1 MTNFGLT
8 HVLLAAYVRTVAK
21 YPGLNRFLAG
31 RGVLPGED
39 IQFCMTAKKEM
50 SSDAPDSIFKLHL
63 SPRDTAQDVYRKFN
77 AAVEEIKDSP
87 LDSDFDNTAR
97 PSP

>member
-1 MTNFGLT
+1 
-8 HVLLAAYVRTVAK
+8 
-21 YPGLNRFLAG
+21 
-31 RGVLPGED
+31 
-39 IQFCMTAKKEM
+39 MTAKKEM

-87 LDSDFDNTAR
+87 LDSDI
-97 PSP
+97 

>member
-1 MTNFGLT
+1 MCCWRPTS
-8 HVLLAAYVRTVAK
+8 ARWPSI
-21 YPGLNRFLAG
+21 PGLNRFLAG
-31 RGVLPGED
+31 QKVYSRGED

-77 AAVEEIKDSP
+77 AAVEEINGLP
-87 LDSDFDNTAR
+87 
-97 PSP
+97 PGQ